1 MSDSITT
8 RVSRI
13 LAGGA
18 HALLDKAE
26 NLAPD
31 AVMAQSIRE
40 IDEVIDEVR
49 VDLGRAE
56 AAKHLVLSQIA
67 KINSEHEKLSE
78 QIEIAIA
85 QERDDLASTAIG
97 RQADIEDFLPVLQKS
112 LDEQS
117 ERSKEF
123 ESYIVALL
131 AKKRELNQVLFDYQE
146 SLSKQEVSA
155 DLRIESGRQTR
166 VENAES
172 SFSRVLGRQIGV
184 GGIVTGVSAEAGKLK
199 ELAEMQRCNR
209 IAERLAAIKASRG
222 EK

>member
-78 QIEIAIA
+78 QIEIAIT

-97 RQADIEDFLPVLQKS
+97 RQTDIEDFLPVLQKS

-131 AKKRELNQVLFDYQE
+131 AKKRELNQVLCDYQE
-146 SLSKQEVSA
+146 SFSSQGMKA
-155 DLRIESGRQTR
+155 DLSPESGRQTR

-172 SFSRVLGRQIGV
+172 SFSRVLGRQIG
-184 GGIVTGVSAEAGKLK
+184 GGGVVPSVSAEAGKLK
-199 ELAEMQRCNR
+199 ELAEMQRSNR
-209 IAERLAAIKASRG
+209 IAERLAVIKASRG